1 MSRQGKMA
9 AIPYYIFMGIFI
21 CYIVSGVVRGIC
33 RKVIQDELPMIGLG
47 IGSIVA
53 FAYQMRGQV
62 LSYMGGGDGGYQAR
76 YYICGIAVY
85 ALCCAQPLIWVRRR
99 EWKWGRLA
107 LTVAVVIYGVM
118 LIHGD
123 FYYFLRNFE
132 VYRSLYEKE
141 DDAFDPMDDVADEC
155 VRM

>member
-1 MSRQGKMA
+1 M
-9 AIPYYIFMGIFI
+9 
-21 CYIVSGVVRGIC
+21 
-33 RKVIQDELPMIGLG
+33 
-47 IGSIVA
+47 
-53 FAYQMRGQV
+53 
-62 LSYMGGGDGGYQAR
+62 
-76 YYICGIAVY
+76 
-85 ALCCAQPLIWVRRR
+85 
-99 EWKWGRLA
+99 
-107 LTVAVVIYGVM
+107 IYGVM